1 MGSRWSDSG
10 NLIAATQCVLESSV
24 AEVDNI
30 KLGERMERWSWVMN
44 IALLIAGLIC
54 LFGAVF
60 HEVVGTPK
68 IAAPIVASD
77 LDIQVKT
84 IAKIVWH
91 SIAYSLFFSGIALIY
106 FAFGNPNVEASLLIM
121 AYVFSFAGLFWFI
134 CAKLMGNA
142 NAFPHPWVFSTIGVC
157 IGVGVF
163 VLG

>member
-1 MGSRWSDSG
+1 
-10 NLIAATQCVLESSV
+10 V
-24 AEVDNI
+24 
-30 KLGERMERWSWVMN
+30 
-44 IALLIAGLIC
+44 
-54 LFGAVF
+54 
-60 HEVVGTPK
+60 
-68 IAAPIVASD
+68 PIVASD
-77 LDIQVKT
+77 LDIRVKT

-91 SIAYSLFFSGIALIY
+91 SVAYSLFFSGVTLVY
-106 FAFGNPNVEASLLIM
+106 FAFGHPNLEASLLIM